1 MKQVGNL
8 IKVLKD
14 MVPSRDS
21 ILNIVQYMYVDTT
34 YEMKYGYDL
43 ILDSENAKKER
54 ERGQKAEKAHKKEY
68 QDINDFL
75 GKAAKEYKK
84 GCSGI
89 LSGN

>member
-14 MVPSRDS
+14 MVPSNNT

-54 ERGQKAEKAHKKEY
+54 DRG
-68 QDINDFL
+68 
-75 GKAAKEYKK
+75 
-84 GCSGI
+84 
-89 LSGN
+89 